1 MRPKE
6 KEIKKAISI
15 LRKAIQ
21 EDGDYAL
28 SWHNDI
34 AGAMQRS
41 GVKRSIA
48 DKGTAKFMEN
58 MFGAHISR
66 RTIIPVGPTPMLVR
80 PNHNRHR

>member
-1 MRPKE
+1 MVRG
-6 KEIKKAISI
+6 KEIKKAMGV

-34 AGAMQRS
+34 AGAMQRK
-41 GVKRSIA
+41 GVKRSVA
-48 DKGTAKFMEN
+48 DKGTAVFMEA

-66 RTIIPVGPTPMLVR
+66 RTVIPVGPAQMLVR
-80 PNHNRHR
+80 PNHARHW